1 MGIKLKVVINLAT
14 FNLFFNFI
22 FYIFEMLKIKL
33 IKLNM
38 IEELSKLQ
46 MWIHEDILD
55 DIKYINDES
64 MRKQAEFDIEKLQE
78 WIEDI
83 KKGNY

>member
-1 MGIKLKVVINLAT
+1 
-14 FNLFFNFI
+14 
-22 FYIFEMLKIKL
+22 
-33 IKLNM
+33 M

-64 MRKQAEFDIEKLQE
+64 MRKQAEYDIEKLQE

>member
-1 MGIKLKVVINLAT
+1 
-14 FNLFFNFI
+14 
-22 FYIFEMLKIKL
+22 
-33 IKLNM
+33 M

-46 MWIHEDILD
+46 MFIHEDILD
-55 DIKYINDES
+55 GIKYINVES
-64 MRKQAEFDIEKLQE
+64 IRKQAEYDIEKLQE